1 MNRLDRY
8 FFAEL
13 IRSTSMVLLAFAA
26 LYILLTVLDEQSDLR
41 YGNQWGTVAMVVAY
55 TLPTKLY
62 EIAPIIILIAW
73 MLAIGGLSARSE
85 LTAMLASGIS
95 MRGLM
100 ISMSK
105 TLLISLAFFVAL
117 GEWLGP
123 IANTQGQN
131 LKNQALGVKVMD
143 DGKGL
148 WMKSGNTFLLVDKAF
163 ADGRLVGAQLFIE
176 KNGRLERMI
185 EADTLVFE
193 KNQWVAT
200 QAYEKRYQTEFWP
213 NVQVEQKQYE
223 QAPIQLDLSP
233 DLFKSALSQP
243 QDMSVLELW
252 DYVHFMRSNGLYSGM
267 YEYALWKKF
276 MMPLTVIGLLLWVFP
291 MLLGSMRHV
300 SVGQKVFVGVL
311 VGLVF
316 FLVDKILVNVTLA
329 YQLPALLGVSV
340 LPVLLLVWA
349 MIRLKHSN

>member
-8 FFAEL
+8 FFREL
-13 IRSTSMVLLAFAA
+13 MRSTAMVLMAFAA
-26 LYILLTVLDEQSDLR
+26 LYVLLTVLDEQSDLR

-62 EIAPIIILIAW
+62 EIAPIILLIAW

-85 LTAMLASGIS
+85 LTAMFASGIS
-95 MRGLM
+95 LGSMML
-100 ISMSK
+100 SMSK
-105 TLLISLAFFVAL
+105 TLFISLAFFMAM

-123 IANTQGQN
+123 VANTQAQN

-143 DGKGL
+143 DGQGL
-148 WMKSGNTFLLVDKAF
+148 WMKSDDTFLLVDKAF

-176 KNGRLERMI
+176 NDGQLERMI
-185 EADTLVFE
+185 EAETLMYE
-193 KNQWVAT
+193 NNQWIAS
-200 QAYEKRYQTEFWP
+200 QAYEKQYQLAQWP
-213 NVQVEQKQYE
+213 NVYVEQKRYE
-223 QAPIQLDLSP
+223 NSPIQLDLSP
-233 DLFKSALSQP
+233 GLFKSALSQP

-252 DYVHFMRSNGLYSGM
+252 DYVQFMRSNGLYPGM

-276 MMPLTVIGLLLWVFP
+276 MMPLTVIGLLIWVFP

-316 FLVDKILVNVTLA
+316 FLLDKIVVNLTLA
-329 YQLPALLGVSV
+329 YQLPALLGVIF
-340 LPVLLLVWA
+340 LPLLLLGWA
-349 MIRLKHSN
+349 WLRFKRLN